1 MLIIAVYELGKK
13 SGGGKMEVVIQVVL
27 LIVGFGMLVKGA
39 DWFVEGAASI
49 ADRFGIPQIIIGLTI
64 VALGTSAPE
73 AAISISAALKGSG
86 DLTIGNVF
94 GSNILNVLVILG
106 CTAIITPLAV
116 QQTTYRYEIPFVVAI
131 TFLLTFLGRDGQIG
145 LTDGLILWGLLIAF
159 LVYLLLMAKSGAIT
173 MDEEER
179 DQTAPLG
186 KLCILTVL
194 GSGLIVL
201 GSDVTVD
208 SATELA
214 QIFGLSDRLIGL
226 TVVAIGTSLPELIT
240 SITAGLKGKADIAIG
255 NIIGSNIFNVLF
267 VVGTAALITPIT
279 FAMQF
284 FTDGLVATVIVLL
297 LWFFIWKD
305 NLLKRYAGGILLAC
319 YGAYFVYLVTLT

>member
-1 MLIIAVYELGKK
+1 MEII
-13 SGGGKMEVVIQVVL
+13 IQVVL
-27 LIVGFGMLVKGA
+27 LIIGFGMLVKGA

-86 DLTIGNVF
+86 DLTIGNVL
-94 GSNILNVLVILG
+94 GSNILNILVILG
-106 CTAIITPLAV
+106 ATAIITPLAV
-116 QQTTYRYEIPFVVAI
+116 QKTTYRYEIPFVVGI
-131 TFLLTFLGRDGQIG
+131 TLLLTFFGRDGEVG
-145 LTDGLILWGLLIAF
+145 FVDGLILLGLLIAF

-179 DQTAPLG
+179 DRTASLG
-186 KLCILTVL
+186 RLGVLTLL
-194 GSGLIVL
+194 GAGLIVI
-201 GSDVTVD
+201 GSDVTVE
-208 SATELA
+208 SATALA

-267 VVGTAALITPIT
+267 VVGAAAVITPIT
-279 FAMQF
+279 FAWQF
-284 FTDGLVATVIVLL
+284 FTDGLVATAIVVL

-305 NLLKRYAGGILLAC
+305 NLLKRYAGGILLCC
-319 YGAYFVYLVTLT
+319 YAGYFMYLIMLV